1 MDPLL
6 RLAIVLWATPFL
18 LVAVLLIGARIA
30 ARIQFRRQLLSYY
43 ATLDRNQAAIRAALA
58 QEAREKELLELLATD
73 PEPDCLHDLVG
84 CILCRFDLAGHEEPT
99 P

>member
-18 LVAVLLIGARIA
+18 LLVAVLLVGPRIA
-30 ARIQFRRQLLSYY
+30 ARIQHNPNLWRR
-43 ATLDRNQAAIRAALA
+43 ARNQAAISAAPA
-58 QEAREKELLELLATD
+58 QEAREKELLEFLATD
-73 PEPDCLHDLVG
+73 PEPDCLQDLVG
-84 CILCRFDLAGHEEPT
+84 CILCRFDPAGHKSHT

>member
-18 LVAVLLIGARIA
+18 LVAVLLIGPRLA
-30 ARIQFRRQLLSYY
+30 ARIQYNLNLWRR
-43 ATLDRNQAAIRAALA
+43 ARNQAAISAALA
-58 QEAREKELLELLATD
+58 REAHEKELELLATD
-73 PEPDCLHDLVG
+73 DDLVG
-84 CILCRFDLAGHEEPT
+84 CILCRFDLAGHEEQT